1 MKIIHKLILGF
12 LVVASLVGLV
22 GYISIKASQKTLQ
35 KTIGED
41 STLLAVEMLG
51 HIDRSIYNR
60 IETVQ
65 EYCRDLIIQKVVAG
79 SNKNKELEKL
89 DDVQAYIDQKD
100 REWTSVPKEEIT
112 PFMQELINNELSE
125 KLKEKL
131 KFYEEKYGYKVFGEV
146 FVTNKYGAN
155 VAQTGKTS
163 DYYQADE
170 EWWQEAKRNGLY
182 VGDVEYDESADVY
195 STNICVR
202 IDDGAGKF
210 MGVIKAVLNIEATI
224 NTIKE
229 KEEELVEY
237 KLISKD
243 RKIIYSTEK
252 YERLKPFPKELVF
265 YLEEDAQNHQP
276 YFVAECDGAGEGE
289 QLFAHAHSKGYKDY
303 KGLGWILVV
312 ECKTKEIFASVAKL
326 EKHIF
331 VMSLSIAIL
340 AILIGF
346 FISRSIS
353 NPVSKLTIAAA
364 KIGGGNLDTRV
375 EIKANDELG
384 QLAASFNKMAGDLQR
399 TTTSIDN
406 LNQEIS
412 ERKRAEEEFRTF
424 LLAVDTSSDAI
435 GMSTAEGK
443 HYYQNK
449 AFDDLF
455 GNIGENAKAS
465 VYIDEQV
472 GCEVFDTIMAGN
484 KWSGE
489 VKMRGRAGEVLDIL
503 LRAYPIKDKAGK
515 ILSLVGVHSNIT
527 ELKQAEKE
535 LKHINKQLEA
545 SIERANVL
553 AQEVTISNS
562 ILNER
567 VKELNCL
574 YSISNIT
581 ENSENSLEEIL
592 QGIVDLIPTGLQYPE
607 IVGARINFEGC
618 EYKTKSYRD
627 TLWKMSSDITF
638 QGKKIGV
645 VEVVYLEERPPIDEG
660 PFPKEE
666 KRLLNEIADR
676 LSLIITRKQTD
687 KMVQATND
695 FLESIME
702 SITNAIFVIDM
713 GGISTLVSQAGSKIT
728 GYEINEMIDKPFS
741 MLFDP
746 VINEELNKEFVKV
759 KVVGDQISQ
768 YEAEMIRKDGKKIF
782 VMLNFAP
789 LYEKDKIVSIV
800 GTVEDITNRKELE
813 QQLLQSQK
821 LESIGQLASGIA
833 HEINTPAQYVCDNT
847 RFLQESFNDITS
859 LMKKHNGLLEAAKS
873 GNIPRKMLEDMEK
886 ASKELDIE
894 YLLDE
899 IPQAFKQT
907 IEGIERVSELVR
919 AMKEFSR
926 PCVEG
931 KIAIDINKAIQ
942 NTITVAHNEWKYVA
956 EIKTEFDPE
965 LPMVLCLPREFNQ
978 VILNII
984 VNAAQAIAVDGKE
997 NTGTIAVKTLVNDKW
1012 VEIRVSDTGTG
1023 IPEDIQDKIYDPFFT
1038 TKGVGNGTGQGLAIA
1053 RSIIVDK
1060 HDGTITFETEK
1071 GKGTTFI
1078 IRLPID
1084 SVSN

>member
-1 MKIIHKLILGF
+1 MSVLSNENSTTEKNSGILRVRTFLITCAAIVLVFLAIGPMAFSSDWVSSSDFHACIEISSSFIAIIAAIACLIYYFGLGSRYFLIIGLGFFICGSESMIHGILSFERLFAGSGADFSRSLPVTYIAGRLMLAVMIIAAALLETKLKRTKNLRRQAVIFSSIALILGGGATALAF
-12 LVVASLVGLV
+12 ALPLPKCIYPELTIPRPFDFASALLFVVAFAMTLKRFRGRQDIFTGSLLVCILLNIGGQVYMSFSKQLFNSCFDIAHFANILSYCVPVTGIVIQGLQEM
-22 GYISIKASQKTLQ
+22 KTSQHAENK
-35 KTIGED
+35 
-41 STLLAVEMLG
+41 LAK
-51 HIDRSIYNR
+51 H
-60 IETVQ
+60 
-65 EYCRDLIIQKVVAG
+65 RDLLEVTVEKRTADLTK
-79 SNKNKELEKL
+79 SNENLKNE
-89 DDVQAYIDQKD
+89 ID
-100 REWTSVPKEEIT
+100 
-112 PFMQELINNELSE
+112 
-125 KLKEKL
+125 
-131 KFYEEKYGYKVFGEV
+131 
-146 FVTNKYGAN
+146 
-155 VAQTGKTS
+155 
-163 DYYQADE
+163 
-170 EWWQEAKRNGLY
+170 
-182 VGDVEYDESADVY
+182 
-195 STNICVR
+195 
-202 IDDGAGKF
+202 
-210 MGVIKAVLNIEATI
+210 
-224 NTIKE
+224 
-229 KEEELVEY
+229 
-237 KLISKD
+237 
-243 RKIIYSTEK
+243 
-252 YERLKPFPKELVF
+252 
-265 YLEEDAQNHQP
+265 
-276 YFVAECDGAGEGE
+276 
-289 QLFAHAHSKGYKDY
+289 
-303 KGLGWILVV
+303 
-312 ECKTKEIFASVAKL
+312 
-326 EKHIF
+326 
-331 VMSLSIAIL
+331 
-340 AILIGF
+340 
-346 FISRSIS
+346 
-353 NPVSKLTIAAA
+353 
-364 KIGGGNLDTRV
+364 
-375 EIKANDELG
+375 
-384 QLAASFNKMAGDLQR
+384 
-399 TTTSIDN
+399 
-406 LNQEIS
+406 
-412 ERKRAEEEFRTF
+412 ERKR
-424 LLAVDTSSDAI
+424 
-435 GMSTAEGK
+435 M
-443 HYYQNK
+443 
-449 AFDDLF
+449 
-455 GNIGENAKAS
+455 
-465 VYIDEQV
+465 
-472 GCEVFDTIMAGN
+472 
-484 KWSGE
+484 
-489 VKMRGRAGEVLDIL
+489 
-503 LRAYPIKDKAGK
+503 
-515 ILSLVGVHSNIT
+515 
-527 ELKQAEKE
+527 EKE
-535 LKHINKQLEA
+535 LRQSNRQLEA
-545 SIERANVL
+545 SIERSNML

-562 ILNER
+562 TLNER

-592 QGIVDLIPTGLQYPE
+592 QGIVDLIPTGLQYPQ
-607 IVGARINFEGC
+607 ITGARINFEGC

-676 LSLIITRKQTD
+676 LSLIITRRQTD

-713 GGISTLVSQAGSKIT
+713 EGISTLVSQAGSKIT

-942 NTITVAHNEWKYVA
+942 NTITVARNEWKYVA

-997 NTGTIAVKTLVNDKW
+997 NAGTITVKTLVDDKW
-1012 VEIRVSDTGTG
+1012 AQIRVSDTGTG
-1023 IPEDIQDKIYDPFFT
+1023 IPENIQDKIYDPFFT